1 MQIRNV
7 KLQFC
12 WTGAGRSSVHLTALD
27 TGKNA
32 AEITELCR
40 SLQRCSSKN
49 SPGVLGSGRELGEQG
64 ADCMFYFHQTLS
76 GLLWC
81 ALARWVRDKARV
93 TKHAGR

>member
-64 ADCMFYFHQTLS
+64 ADCMFYLHQALS
-76 GLLWC
+76 AVLCSGQVGE
-81 ALARWVRDKARV
+81 R
-93 TKHAGR
+93 